1 MTDLLADNRG
11 GGGGRIGSWDGRLL
25 RGMSG
30 RGPGTNGSQP
40 VDFSRA
46 VGWVA
51 LFLVAIDGVNVLSAL
66 HDAHAA
72 GRHLMA
78 WKPVVAEASSGAG
91 MLAGCG
97 IIYLAL
103 RLAPPGRTAGWR
115 LVCTHGLASLVF
127 SGVHVAIM
135 MGLRVL
141 IYASRGLHYRPPLPA
156 DLLYEYRKDALAYAI
171 IAGIFWLARPAKR
184 GCAEAATTAFA
195 RDVADEPAEIE
206 VGEEGRRLRVSVH
219 SVLAVRAASNYVE
232 HLLDDGRRPLTRGS
246 LKSAEEAL
254 TEYGFV
260 RTHRSWIVNRARVRR
275 VEAVGSGD
283 HRLELDTGVQAPLS
297 RRWPAALAALLTPGG
312 QSSDRLSP

>member
-1 MTDLLADNRG
+1 MRPVNLSRG
-11 GGGGRIGSWDGRLL
+11 
-25 RGMSG
+25 
-30 RGPGTNGSQP
+30 
-40 VDFSRA
+40 A
-46 VGWVA
+46 GWIA

-72 GRHLMA
+72 GRHLAA

-97 IIYLAL
+97 LVYLAL
-103 RLAPPGRTAGWR
+103 RLAPPGRAAGWR
-115 LVCTHGLASLVF
+115 LVCVHGLASLAF

-135 MGLRVL
+135 MGLRIV

-171 IAGIFWLARPAKR
+171 VAGIFWLARPAKR
-184 GCAEAATTAFA
+184 EPESAVAATVAPT
-195 RDVADEPAEIE
+195 RDVADEPAEID
-206 VGEEGRRLRVSVH
+206 VGEEGRRLRVPVR

-246 LKSAEEAL
+246 LKSVEEAL
-254 TEYGFV
+254 TEHGFV

-297 RRWPAALAALLTPGG
+297 RRWPAALEVFQAKGG
-312 QSSDRLSP
+312 QTSDRLSP